1 MEKSRRQAS
10 NVRVKH
16 FRPTSLAVLE
26 YSMRWFMVGVVLGL
40 ALSLLLFQ

>member
-16 FRPTSLAVLE
+16 FRSTPFAVFE
-26 YSMRWFMVGVVLGL
+26 YSLRWIMVGVALGL
-40 ALSLLLFQ
+40 ALSLLLFR